1 MAQAVDWQAATAET
15 LEHAARLIRCDT
27 SNPPG
32 DEIGAIQVIQDI
44 LERAGLPAGCVT
56 IAAADARRP
65 NLVARLCGDGSRRP
79 LLLSGHVD
87 VVPAE
92 REHWTH
98 DPFGGEVAG
107 DYLWGRGALDMKGF
121 LAMYLQVFLQ
131 AQRAGLPL
139 KRDLILAAVVDEEN
153 ACEQGSAFL
162 VDRHRELI
170 DAEYAVT
177 ETGGMTSYFLGA
189 RVYPI
194 QVAAKGVCW
203 LRMTAR
209 GTPGHASTPHDD
221 NAVLHLTRALGRLER
236 ARHMPVHLTPTF
248 RAMIAALGREL
259 PFPKGALVQLLRVPA
274 LAALALRLL
283 PIDERFLLRALL
295 TNTVTPSVL
304 RAGTQTNVIPSHA
317 VAELDCRPL
326 PGQTPDDVTREVL
339 AVTGPGVNLEPIA
352 LTPPLE
358 FSCDTPLF
366 AAVERALRRM
376 DPRGVVV
383 PYFDTGASD
392 AAEYQRAGIVVY
404 GFTPGIVPPD
414 YPLLALY
421 HAHDE
426 RLPIQAITTGLPALW
441 EVVCEM
447 CT

>member
-1 MAQAVDWQAATAET
+1 MAQALDWQAATAET
-15 LEHAARLIRCDT
+15 VEHAARLIRCNT

-32 DEIGAIQVIQDI
+32 DEIGAIQVIRDI
-44 LERAGLPAGCVT
+44 LEQAGVPAGCVT
-56 IAAADARRP
+56 IAGTDPRRP
-65 NLVARLCGDGSRRP
+65 NLVARLRGDGSRRP

-107 DYLWGRGALDMKGF
+107 GCLWGRGALDMKGF
-121 LAMYLQVFLQ
+121 LAMYLQVFLH
-131 AQRAGLPL
+131 AQRTGLPL
-139 KRDLILAAVVDEEN
+139 KRDLILAAVVDEED
-153 ACEQGSAFL
+153 ACVQGSAFL

-170 DAEYAVT
+170 DAEYALT
-177 ETGGMTSYFLGA
+177 ETGGMTSHVLGA
-189 RVYPI
+189 RLYPI

-236 ARHMPVHLTPTF
+236 ARHMPVHLTPTI
-248 RAMIAALGREL
+248 RAMAATLGREL
-259 PFPKGALVQLLRVPA
+259 PFPKGAAIQLLRVPA
-274 LAALALRLL
+274 LATLALRLL
-283 PIDERFLLRALL
+283 PADTQFLLRALL

-326 PGQTPDDVTREVL
+326 PGQTLDDVTREIL
-339 AVTGPGVNLEPIA
+339 AVTGPGVDLEPFA

-358 FSCDTPLF
+358 FSSDTPLF
-366 AAVERALRRM
+366 AAMQRALQRM
-376 DPRGVVV
+376 DPRGIVV

-392 AAEYQRAGIVVY
+392 AAEYQRAGIIVY

-426 RLPIQAITTGLPALW
+426 RLPVQAIATGLPPLW